1 VTPPGTDPFRDRS
14 PKGCSKRLGRVLD
27 QPFGLEEESRDRSG
41 GGVGRRGDP
50 PSPQA
55 THVQPF
61 GLDGAIAHSR
71 RSVAQD
77 SAGFSLPSCLR
88 FFGPVLLIAAAL
100 LFPRAAL
107 AQIITI
113 PHPGIPSTNNSFSSR
128 ITGIG
133 DVDGDGLGDL
143 LSGNYDEV
151 DPDHPPGEVLRTGSV
166 HVYSGATGAFIRTL
180 RSPMLGLHS
189 QFGEARTGIDD
200 LGGDEYPEIVV
211 GASGQRRAYTFS
223 GHTGELVYT
232 LMAPPEYSGAR
243 FGKAV
248 AALPDADLDGFQ
260 EIAIGAWREESER
273 GAAYVCL
280 GGSGTVQQ
288 RLTSPSPEVGGSFGY
303 EVAGLPDLDDDGAGD
318 IAIAAVG
325 EETNI
330 PSGGRVHVFSG
341 GTGAFLYTVDSP
353 YGPCGF
359 GHAVTA
365 LADFDGDGSGDFAVG
380 ADCRP
385 PGMPQSYRG
394 IVHIFSGATGTRVRT
409 ILSPAAPMPG
419 NFASSVLGTPDL
431 NGDGWPELLVSAP
444 LETPPGFPQYNGRA
458 YLFCARTGEL
468 LRTFVSPN
476 PTPQTVFNYGQ
487 FSTGI
492 AVIPDCSGDGRPDL
506 AFGSQDCTG
515 VCPPTTYGAIYIF
528 HSCAADYNYDGT
540 RSVQD
545 IWDFLSHWL
554 AFGPGQP
561 PGADFNRDGV
571 TDVPDIFAFLNAW
584 FAGCPE

>member
-1 VTPPGTDPFRDRS
+1 MTPPDTDPSRDCS
-14 PKGCSKRLGRVLD
+14 PTGCSKRPGRALD
-27 QPFGLEEESRDRSG
+27 QPSGLEEESRDRSG

-113 PHPGIPSTNNSFSSR
+113 PHPGIPSTNNSFSWM

-133 DVDGDGLGDL
+133 DVDGDGFGDL

-166 HVYSGATGAFIRTL
+166 HVYSGATGVFIRTL
-180 RSPMLGLHS
+180 RSPIVGTHGL
-189 QFGEARTGIDD
+189 FGWSRTGIEDLDD
-200 LGGDEYPEIVV
+200 DGRAEILVGAYFERRAHNFS
-211 GASGQRRAYTFS
+211 GASGD
-223 GHTGELVYT
+223 HIYT
-232 LMAPPEYSGAR
+232 LMAPPEYSGGN
-243 FGKAV
+243 FGIGV
-248 AALPDADLDGFQ
+248 TSVPDIDGDGFD
-260 EIAIGAWREESER
+260 EYVVGASGEDQER
-273 GAAYVCL
+273 GAAYVFSARAATL
-280 GGSGTVQQ
+280 RY
-288 RLTSPSPEVGGSFGY
+288 RLVSPSRQVGGRFGRR
-303 EVAGLPDLDDDGAGD
+303 VAGIADLDGDGAGD
-318 IAIAAVG
+318 LAIAAAG
-325 EETNI
+325 EETSI

-365 LADFDGDGSGDFAVG
+365 LADFDGDGCGDFAVG

-385 PGMPQSYRG
+385 PGMPATYRG

-431 NGDGWPELLVSAP
+431 NGDGWPELLVNAP

-476 PTPQTVFNYGQ
+476 PTPQTVLNYGQ

-571 TDVPDIFAFLNAW
+571 TNVPDLFAFLNAW
-584 FAGCPE
+584 FAGCP